1 MERTLTSV
9 TGFEAAHPEIAE
21 SAWVHGT
28 AVVIGNVTVG
38 ADASLWPMT
47 VLRGDVNWIRIGE
60 DSNVQDNTV
69 VHVTNRVAPTEIGAR
84 VTIGHSAV
92 VHGCTVED
100 DVLVGMGAIILDH
113 AVIGHDSIVGARALV
128 TARTIVPPRSLVLG
142 SPARVVR
149 ALTDEEV
156 ASIRTYADNYLHYG
170 RIYLGLEVPERNPF
184 YERAPMARG

>member
-1 MERTLTSV
+1 MIRPFLDAYPS
-9 TGFEAAHPEIAE
+9 FDDSNFIAP
-21 SAWVHGT
+21 SAE
-28 AVVIGNVTVG
+28 VIGDVTLG
-38 ADASLWPMT
+38 ARASIWFNTT
-47 VLRGDVNWIRIGE
+47 VRGDVNWIRIGE